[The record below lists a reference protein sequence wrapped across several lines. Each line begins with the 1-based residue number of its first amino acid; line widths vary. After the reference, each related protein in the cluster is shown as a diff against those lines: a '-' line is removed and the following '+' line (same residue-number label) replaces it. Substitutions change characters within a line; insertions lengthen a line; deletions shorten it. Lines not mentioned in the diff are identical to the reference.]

1 MNSQRVIEPQC
12 LPSLVVTP
20 SHSST
25 EPRLVS
31 PVLIPSMK
39 LVGDTLWY
47 KIFSNVESKWIGTN
61 SNLSKKKNLKL

>member
-1 MNSQRVIEPQC
+1 MNLQRVIEPQC

-25 EPRLVS
+25 EPRLVF

-39 LVGDTLWY
+39 LADDTLWY
-47 KIFSNVESKWIGTN
+47 KLFTNVKSE
-61 SNLSKKKNLKL
+61 LSQSG